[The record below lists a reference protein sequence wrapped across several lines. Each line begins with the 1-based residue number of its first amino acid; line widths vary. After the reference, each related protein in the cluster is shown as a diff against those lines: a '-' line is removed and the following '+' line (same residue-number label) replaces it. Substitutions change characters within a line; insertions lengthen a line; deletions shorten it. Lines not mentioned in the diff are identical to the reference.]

1 MSSAGKTAPQPS
13 VYGRPDDRATR
24 THIEMPAP
32 SSWPMVIAF
41 GIVFILAGF
50 VTSWALTGIGVVIA
64 VRGCRLVG

>member
-1 MSSAGKTAPQPS
+1 
-13 VYGRPDDRATR
+13 
-24 THIEMPAP
+24 
-32 SSWPMVIAF
+32 MVIAF